1 MKKSMCA
8 LAVASLFTFVAVS
21 ASFAAKVDCTVDG
34 VNANQVTLTCDKEK
48 AKTLKAGEKVKAAKV
63 ACTVDGVTDGQVTLT
78 CDKAKNLKAGEK
90 VHVGA
95 SAAKKKAHGEG
106 C

>member
-8 LAVASLFTFVAVS
+8 LLLASLFTFVAVG

-34 VNANQVTLTCDKEK
+34 VNADKVTMTCDKEK
-48 AKTLKAGEKVKAAKV
+48 AKALQAGEKVK
-63 ACTVDGVTDGQVTLT
+63 VDV
-78 CDKAKNLKAGEK
+78 KKK
-90 VHVGA
+90 
-95 SAAKKKAHGEG
+95 SAAEG